1 MLTQE
6 QKDAIA
12 AATKEAEANSGKATG
27 EGEATFTQ
35 EQVNKMIAERLA
47 RVKPSN
53 DSLSAADIRMLKKEN
68 EQLKKENRIPAIK
81 EAYAKA
87 GGKDGKEFD
96 DFVKLNDDLFEV
108 QDLKKSMEVLSKEFK
123 WAFGNRG
130 NSANKNDGILK
141 DWLGTQPDETFDG
154 SKDAFNNALIS
165 HFKKK

>member
-1 MLTQE
+1 MNLTQE
-6 QKDAIA
+6 QKDALA
-12 AATKEAEANSGKATG
+12 AATKEAEANGGKTG
-27 EGEATFTQ
+27 EGETTFTQ

-47 RVKPSN
+47 RVKTST
-53 DSLSAADIRMLKKEN
+53 DSLTSADIRMLKKEN

-123 WAFGNRG
+123 WAFGNRD

-141 DWLGTQPDETFDG
+141 DWLGNEPNETFDG

>member
-1 MLTQE
+1 MNLTQE
-6 QKDAIA
+6 QKDALA
-12 AATKEAEANSGKATG
+12 AATKEAEANGGKTG
-27 EGEATFTQ
+27 EGETTFTQ

-47 RVKPSN
+47 RVKTST
-53 DSLSAADIRMLKKEN
+53 DSLTSADIRMLKKEN

-123 WAFGNRG
+123 WAFGNRD
-130 NSANKNDGILK
+130 NSANKNDGILN
-141 DWLGTQPDETFDG
+141 DWLGKEPNETFDG

>member
-1 MLTQE
+1 MNLTQE
-6 QKDAIA
+6 QKDALA
-12 AATKEAEANSGKATG
+12 AATKEAETNGGKTG
-27 EGEATFTQ
+27 EGETTFTQ

-47 RVKPSN
+47 RVKTST
-53 DSLSAADIRMLKKEN
+53 DSLTSADIRMLKKEN

-123 WAFGNRG
+123 WAFGNRD

-141 DWLGTQPDETFDG
+141 DWLGNEPNETFDG